1 MSLPTGERKRRRKY
15 AVAMVVAT
23 ALGLGIPG
31 AWENYVASLGPLD
44 YAPARQG
51 STIAV
56 DRNGQLLRAFTTS
69 EGRWRLPLET
79 QDVDP
84 RFLAMLKGFE
94 DNRFESHRGVDWR
107 AMVRALEQAITNGKV
122 VSGGS
127 TLTMQVA
134 RLLEPRDE
142 RTLPAKLRQIVR
154 AMQIERELT
163 KKQILDLYLV
173 LAPYGGNLEGLRAA
187 SIAYFGK
194 EPKRLSF
201 GEQALLVAI
210 PQSPEV
216 RRPDRAAE
224 SARRARDRVIDRAVQ
239 RGLIT
244 REEGERAKN
253 ETVPVQRHPFPAN
266 APHATEA
273 ARAAT
278 PDRRILQFS
287 YDRSLQVSLEGL
299 LKEHVE
305 RLDPKITGAIVVIDN
320 RSGHVLARVGSADY
334 FANERAGA
342 VEMTNALRSPGS
354 ALKPFIYA
362 LAFENGIAHPETMV
376 DDRRT
381 RYGIYAP
388 ENFDLTYQG
397 QVSARVA
404 LQMSLNIPAVALL
417 NEVSPPRFLARLKNA
432 GVNIVLPREAPP
444 GLALALG
451 GLGVTLTDLA
461 RLYSGIARGGEM
473 PALIE
478 RLDAPRPQ
486 PTGTTIA
493 EPVASWYVADVL
505 RGTPPPANALAGKI
519 SFKTGTSYGYR
530 DAIAAGFDSRVTI
543 AVWLGRADNG
553 AVHGLVA
560 RQAAAPVLFDAFARI
575 PGAITPVRR
584 PPNALVARTSELPPP
599 LRSLRKDTP
608 KALVT
613 ARTSELKIAY
623 PPQGARVDLGLQR
636 GAVADALLALKV
648 QGGVAPFTWIVNG
661 APIGSPEHRRQS
673 SWTPDGAGFARVSVI
688 DAKGTTDSVLVRLE

>member
-1 MSLPTGERKRRRKY
+1 MDANARERKRKRRY
-15 AVAMVVAT
+15 AATIAVVV
-23 ALGLGIPG
+23 ALGLGVPA
-31 AWENYVASLGPLD
+31 AWQNYVASLGPLD
-44 YAPARQG
+44 FTPAQRG
-51 STIAV
+51 SSVAV
-56 DRNGQLLRAFTTS
+56 DRNGQLLRAFTTK

-84 RFLAMLKGFE
+84 RFLAMLKGYE
-94 DNRFESHRGVDWR
+94 DNRFDTHRGIDWR
-107 AMVRALEQAITNGKV
+107 AMSRALVQAATSGRV

-134 RLLEPRDE
+134 RLLEPREE
-142 RTLPAKLRQIVR
+142 RTFAAKLRQIVR
-154 AMQIERELT
+154 AAQIERQLS
-163 KKQILDLYLV
+163 KKEILDLYLV

-210 PQSPEV
+210 PQAPEL
-216 RRPDRAAE
+216 RRPDRA
-224 SARRARDRVIDRAVQ
+224 SVIARRARDRVIDRAVA
-239 RGLIT
+239 RGLIS
-244 REEGERAKN
+244 REEGERAKS
-253 ETVPVQRHPFPAN
+253 ESVPTQRHPFPSN
-266 APHATEA
+266 APHASEA
-273 ARAAT
+273 AHAAA
-278 PDRRILQFS
+278 PAQRVLQFS
-287 YDRSLQVSLEGL
+287 YDRALQISLEAL
-299 LKEHVE
+299 LKEHAE

-320 RSGHVLARVGSADY
+320 RSGHILARVGSADY
-334 FANERAGA
+334 FAGERAGA
-342 VEMTNALRSPGS
+342 VDMTNALRSPGS

-362 LAFENGIAHPETMV
+362 LAFENGVAHPETMV

-397 QVSARVA
+397 QVSARLA

-417 NEVSPPRFLARLKNA
+417 NEVTPARFLARMKNA
-432 GVNIVLPREAPP
+432 GVNIVVPKEAPP

-451 GLGVTLTDLA
+451 GLGVTLPDLA
-461 RLYSGIARGGEM
+461 RLYAGLARGGDM
-473 PALIE
+473 PTLTE
-478 RLDAPRPQ
+478 RLDAPRVQ
-486 PTGTTIA
+486 TSGAMIA
-493 EPVASWYVADVL
+493 EPVASWYVADIL
-505 RGTPPPANALAGKI
+505 RGTPPPTNALAGKI

-530 DAIAAGFDSRVTI
+530 DAIAVGFDSRVTV

-560 RQAAAPVLFDAFARI
+560 RQAAAPVLFEAFARI
-575 PGAITPVRR
+575 PGAIAPVTR

-608 KALVT
+608 KAL
-613 ARTSELKIAY
+613 ASAQTSELKIAY
-623 PPQGARVDLGLQR
+623 PPQGARVDLGLGR
-636 GAVADALLALKV
+636 SPGEALLALKV

-661 APIGSPEHRRQS
+661 APIGTPEHRRQS
-673 SWTPDGAGFARVSVI
+673 GWTPDGAGFARVSVI